1 MSKPKKTES
10 GSTVGPQTVAEAPK
24 AEALVVRPD
33 RVRRVR
39 LLGKGL
45 GWELCP
51 DNQPGWELWGLNGLL
66 FANKKLNRIFM
77 MDILDEMPSVK
88 AGTWELP
95 EVIEQ
100 ANKLKIHLVSPYKY
114 DEIPTSE
121 AYPIDDAV
129 REFGQPYFNNTIAFM
144 IAYALL
150 HGVEE
155 LQIWGINQASGTEY
169 FYEKGCV
176 EYWLGVA
183 TGMGVRVSIH
193 GKHSE
198 LLTNKDRYGGNKLY
212 GYNSSY
218 ESIVKSRE
226 RFGDFTVKKLITP
239 ADDKRIMFLG
249 PEKSRGLR
257 TADIMGIKKVY
268 QAMVAP
274 TGQIGPQSTWTID
287 GNDAQNIARYCIETK
302 PKKIL
307 DLGTGIG
314 TSAAIAK
321 YAAPEATVTSIEQFN
336 RVAFLA
342 KQNVAKVGLDV
353 EILHREPET
362 FTLEEMPGHT
372 FSGFQNL
379 PEGPWDMVIIDGPG
393 PFKNKE
399 GVLVEYPNGDIFR
412 IMNNINKGATI
423 YVDGRKDAVKLIKR
437 YLSGFLRLQH
447 ETPSATVF
455 VRNEVPYEQGKV
467 VDSLLKALIEQNY
480 F

>member
-1 MSKPKKTES
+1 MSKPKKTEV
-10 GSTVGPQTVAEAPK
+10 GSAVDTQPKVEEPK
-24 AEALVVRPD
+24 AVRPD
-33 RVRRVR
+33 RIRRVR

-51 DNQPGWELWGLNGLL
+51 DRQPGWELWGLNGLL
-66 FANKKLNRIFM
+66 FANKKLDRIFM

-88 AGTWELP
+88 SGTWELQD
-95 EVIEQ
+95 VIEQ
-100 ANKLKIHLVSPYKY
+100 ANKLKIRLVGPYKY

-121 AYPIDDAV
+121 AYPIDEAI
-129 REFGQPYFNNTIAFM
+129 REFGIPYFNNTIAFM

-176 EYWLGVA
+176 EYWLGIA
-183 TGMGVRVSIH
+183 SGMGVKVSVH

-212 GYNSSY
+212 GYNASY
-218 ESIVKSRE
+218 EAITRSRE
-226 RFGDFTVKKLITP
+226 RFGDFTIKKLLAP
-239 ADDKRIMFLG
+239 VDDKRVMFLG
-249 PEKSRGLR
+249 PEKSKGLR
-257 TADIMGIKKVY
+257 TADIMGIKKIY
-268 QAMVAP
+268 QGMVAP
-274 TGQIGPQSTWTID
+274 DGKVLQESQWTID

-302 PKKIL
+302 PKRVL

-321 YAAPEATVTSIEQFN
+321 YAAPEASVTSIEQFN
-336 RVAFLA
+336 KVAFMA
-342 KQNVAKVGLDV
+342 KQNVARVGLDV

-362 FTLEEMPGHT
+362 FTLEETPGIA

-379 PEGPWDMVIIDGPG
+379 PHGPWDMVIIDGPG
-393 PFKNKE
+393 PFKDKN
-399 GVLVEYPNGDIFR
+399 GVVLEYPNGDIFR
-412 IMNNINKGATI
+412 ILNDINKGAII
-423 YVDGRKDAVKLIKR
+423 YVDGRKDAVKLMKR
-437 YLSGFLRLQH
+437 YLSRFLRLQH
-447 ETPSATVF
+447 ESLKTAVF
-455 VRNEVPYEQGKV
+455 VRNEVPYEKGKV
-467 VDSLLKALIEQNY
+467 VDELLNQLAQNNY